1 MPDKGGDGNFRS
13 VEGIAQKVDAILA
26 NIAELRTAAKGNR
39 AVIEAGN
46 GLSEVHRDQVVY
58 QSDVAM
64 QILNH
69 LKAVV
74 DIKCGVPENE
84 LTQLRI
90 FNGNFDFEDVDA
102 FDVREDLQTRASNT
116 MERTRR
122 EFLENCVKGNGAGAD
137 VMRGI
142 YGNKIGQ
149 EVGNPALDLKREMSK
164 NSMTMIGWAVMADC
178 KKFAEGN
185 VEGTYF
191 FRDINRKLDIRLP
204 GDVKLSE
211 DFETARNQIAAFVTN
226 GAKTTYASLSDKEKV
241 KSHVVMSLLTQEIS
255 KAAFTGSAIAL
266 HPTGS
271 AETFMAPQAI
281 PLPGEAPRNSYAYTL
296 SLTED
301 GGLKLNFRG
310 KLAIDVF
317 MPGDPSV
324 DFPIPDVGPGSV
336 LEANISLLINAG
348 EFDRLCELDYS
359 KFDATDAM
367 NLYKSQEADKM
378 DKIYDGFPKE
388 YRLDDKKVSCSTTFI
403 ATFN

>member
-84 LTQLRI
+84 LTQVRV
-90 FNGNFDFEDVDA
+90 FNGDFNYEDVDA
-102 FDVREDLQTRASNT
+102 FDLQTRASNT

-403 ATFN
+403 ATCN

>member
-64 QILNH
+64 QMMNH

-149 EVGNPALDLKREMSK
+149 KVGNPALDLKREMSK

-241 KSHVVMSLLTQEIS
+241 KSHVVMSLLTQ
-255 KAAFTGSAIAL
+255 GSARRRSPARPSPCIRQ
-266 HPTGS
+266 G
-271 AETFMAPQAI
+271 
-281 PLPGEAPRNSYAYTL
+281 APRRSWPPRRSHYPARRRGTVTL
-296 SLTED
+296 TRS
-301 GGLKLNFRG
+301 
-310 KLAIDVF
+310 
-317 MPGDPSV
+317 
-324 DFPIPDVGPGSV
+324 
-336 LEANISLLINAG
+336 
-348 EFDRLCELDYS
+348 RLRNT
-359 KFDATDAM
+359 AA
-367 NLYKSQEADKM
+367 
-378 DKIYDGFPKE
+378 
-388 YRLDDKKVSCSTTFI
+388 
-403 ATFN
+403 